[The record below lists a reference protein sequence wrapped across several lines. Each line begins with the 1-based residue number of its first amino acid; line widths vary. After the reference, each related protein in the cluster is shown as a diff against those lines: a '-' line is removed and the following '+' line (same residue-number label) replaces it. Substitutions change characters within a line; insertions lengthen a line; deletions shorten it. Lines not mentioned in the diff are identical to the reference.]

1 MLEFREL
8 FVGELKTVGFSASD
22 AEDIAD
28 WYLDEPPGTPFPAHC
43 CRVALGVDGYDPNQP
58 RNSNGEWTANGGG
71 ARAREHRDKGF
82 QDRYGN
88 GNPETL
94 AANPE
99 MNIERGKAV
108 FTRLARKQAGY
119 EPHAMYRKDIGW
131 IGVDAG
137 TAGNAANDYHG
148 GSGIAHILAKH
159 PGAEKEIANVIQHGT
174 VHHHAEEDAKHPNY
188 RKLAIAYGNNV
199 VIVSKFRDGHSLITS
214 FDPGV
219 KVDKETGE
227 TYIDVKERERYM
239 KQITSRK
246 QFGSR
251 T

>member
-1 MLEFREL
+1 M
-8 FVGELKTVGFSASD
+8 TV
-22 AEDIAD
+22 
-28 WYLDEPPGTPFPAHC
+28 LH
-43 CRVALGVDGYDPNQP
+43 L
-58 RNSNGEWTANGGG
+58 
-71 ARAREHRDKGF
+71 
-82 QDRYGN
+82 
-88 GNPETL
+88 
-94 AANPE
+94 
-99 MNIERGKAV
+99 
-108 FTRLARKQAGY
+108 
-119 EPHAMYRKDIGW
+119 
-131 IGVDAG
+131 
-137 TAGNAANDYHG
+137 
-148 GSGIAHILAKH
+148 
-159 PGAEKEIANVIQHGT
+159 QHGT